1 VTLTPLGQVHPI
13 RAFAPPQVLGLNEQ
27 TQDLLNE
34 LVVQWAWK
42 LPRNLERMIYLDA
55 KNTLDDLGVS
65 LPPSLVDRLDVVVG
79 WPEKAV
85 YEVANRIVFERI
97 LSPDDSRDPFD
108 LKRVLYDNRFAIEF
122 PQAVASSLAQ
132 SCAFVSTTPGDVAEG
147 EAPALIMFH
156 SALWSTGIWD
166 RRRRALRGGMLIS
179 EVDKMGLPVEITV
192 MTPAEH
198 VVCAKGSQGWYVSAV
213 IPHALGRTPMEILP
227 FRPTTDR
234 PFGRSR
240 IDRTVMSLT
249 NRAVRAGAR
258 LEVHSELF
266 TSMKLLLLGAD
277 EEAFKDA
284 SGKMVPLWSF
294 FLGRMNMLSKDEDG
308 DTPELEIIRSESP
321 EPHIAIGRDLASKF
335 SGHTGVP
342 MSSLGISTDNPES
355 QGAKQEARQ
364 DIIVDVEK
372 QHVIYS
378 DALLRTFENAI
389 MIRDNMTTPPEG
401 ILDLSF
407 KWRRGDR
414 PSLVSIADAGTKQ
427 VSAIPSLADTTVGM
441 ELVGMEPDQIDRA
454 ESELRR
460 RRGSDSLNSILDR
473 ATGATSPEEL
483 GGASVTEDAA
493 AIKAKADA
501 LGVLIRAGV
510 DPEEAARRV
519 GLSGL
524 EFTGATPVALRLPE
538 SQARSLEER

>member
-1 VTLTPLGQVHPI
+1 MTVTPLPPMMHAIQ
-13 RAFAPPQVLGLNEQ
+13 AFSPPQVLGLNDY
-27 TQDLLNE
+27 TQGLLNE
-34 LVVQWAWK
+34 LVMQWAYK
-42 LPRNLERMIYLDA
+42 LPRNVERMVYLDA
-55 KNTLDDLGVS
+55 KNKLDDLGVS

-85 YEVANRIVFERI
+85 YEVANRIVFERV
-97 LSPDDSRDPFD
+97 LSADGDEDPFD
-108 LKRVLYDNRFAIEF
+108 LKRTLYDNRFAIEF

-156 SALWSTGIWD
+156 SALWATGLWD
-166 RRRRALRGGMLIS
+166 RRRRGLKAGLLIS
-179 EVDKMGLPVEITV
+179 EVDALGRPVELTV

-198 VVCAKGSQGWYVSAV
+198 VVCVKGGNGWYVADV
-213 IPHALGRTPMEILP
+213 VPHRLGRTPMETLP
-227 FRPTTDR
+227 FRPSSDR
-234 PFGRSR
+234 PFGRAR
-240 IDRTVMSLT
+240 IDRVVMSLT
-249 NRAVRAGAR
+249 NRAVRAGSR

-284 SGKMVPLWSF
+284 NGKAVPLWSF
-294 FLGRMNMLSKDEDG
+294 FLGRLNMLSKDEDG
-308 DTPELEIIRSESP
+308 DVPELEKITAESP

-372 QHVIYS
+372 QQVIFG

-389 MIRDNMTTPPEG
+389 MIRDNLAAAPDG

-407 KWRRGDR
+407 KWRRADR
-414 PSLVSIADAGTKQ
+414 PSLVSLADAGTKQ
-427 VSAIPSLADTTVGM
+427 VATIPNLAETEVGM
-441 ELVGMEPDQIDRA
+441 EMVGMDPDQIDRA
-454 ESELRR
+454 RNELRR
-460 RRGSDSLNSILDR
+460 KQ
-473 ATGATSPEEL
+473 
-483 GGASVTEDAA
+483 GASVLDRLRAATAA
-493 AIKAKADA
+493 AAQQQVDQPEQVVTDGTVDA
-501 LGVLIRAGV
+501 
-510 DPEEAARRV
+510 
-519 GLSGL
+519 
-524 EFTGATPVALRLPE
+524 GA
-538 SQARSLEER
+538 